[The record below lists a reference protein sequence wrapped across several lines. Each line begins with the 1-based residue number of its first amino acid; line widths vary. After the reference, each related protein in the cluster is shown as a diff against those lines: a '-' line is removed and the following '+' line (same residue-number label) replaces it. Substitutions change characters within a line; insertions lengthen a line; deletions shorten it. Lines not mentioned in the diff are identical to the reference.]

1 MDYVASAT
9 NTSDTIGAM
18 KRHFWKVLSVSLL
31 AVLAWSMLSAPSPT
45 YPLHMEKSTSDQPVF
60 LQHQI
65 GGDHSEG
72 IGVMDMNGDGRL
84 DVTSGAY
91 WYEAPAFNRQKFREA
106 RIDGEFVVNCGEFTI
121 DVDQDDD
128 LDIVSAGW
136 QDDGLFWY
144 ENPGAVGP
152 VWEKHLIT
160 SSLNTEG
167 LWLADVDGDGSQD
180 VVAVHYVKQEVFYI
194 SFAGGAPTK
203 HRVGG
208 KEGDGH
214 GVGVGDVD
222 SDGKLD
228 IITVN
233 GWYRQL
239 DASKGRWEWLPE
251 FKLGATGLG
260 IQVYDVNGDGKND
273 LIYGRGHSFGLFWH
287 EQLAEGG
294 KRGWRQHLIDGS
306 YSQLHNVHLVDL
318 NGDDKPEILAGKRY
332 RGHNGK
338 DPGSYD
344 PLALFY
350 YTIDQKTASFTRYP
364 IAYNSTAGAGTQ
376 FVAVDFDQDGDKDIL
391 CAGKTGQYWFENLN
405 IDEVPREQREEELL
419 YEGDWPFPD

>member
-1 MDYVASAT
+1 
-9 NTSDTIGAM
+9 M
-18 KRHFWKVLSVSLL
+18 KRHFWKLLSLSL
-31 AVLAWSMLSAPSPT
+31 AAAFAWSMQPAPSPT
-45 YPLHMEKSTSDQPVF
+45 YPLHMEESTSDQPVF
-60 LQHQI
+60 LQHRI

-72 IGVMDMNGDGRL
+72 IAVMDMNGDGRL

-91 WYEAPAFNRQKFREA
+91 WYEAPAFTRHAFREA

-121 DVDQDDD
+121 DVDQDGD

-144 ENPGAVGP
+144 ENPGEIGP
-152 VWEKHLIT
+152 LWEKRLIT

-167 LWLADVDGDGSQD
+167 LWVADVDGDGSRD
-180 VVAVHYVKQEVFYI
+180 VVAVHYVEQEVFYI
-194 SFAGGAPTK
+194 SFAAGTPTK

-222 SDGKLD
+222 KDGKLD
-228 IITVN
+228 IITVH

-251 FKLGATGLG
+251 FKLGATGFG
-260 IQVYDVNGDGKND
+260 IQVYDVNADGKND
-273 LIYGRGHSFGLFWH
+273 LVYGRGHSFGLFWH
-287 EQLAEGG
+287 EQVEESG
-294 KRGWRQHLIDGS
+294 KREWKQHLIDGS

-338 DPGSYD
+338 DPGAYE

-350 YTIDQKTASFTRYP
+350 YTIDRATASFTRYP

-376 FVAVDFDQDGDKDIL
+376 FVTVDFDGDGDKDIL
-391 CAGKTGQYWFENLN
+391 CAGKTGQYWFENLST
-405 IDEVPREQREEELL
+405 DAVPQEQREKELL
-419 YEGDWPFPD
+419 YEGDWPFSDE